1 MLRREFITLVGSA
14 AAAWPL
20 AARAQQ
26 PAMPVIGLLGSATAS
41 GWARQISAFH
51 QGLRDSGYVEGRNVV
66 IEARWADNQ
75 YDRLP
80 AMATELVQRQVALI
94 VACSTPAASAAKA
107 ATATIPIVFTT
118 TSDPVQIG
126 FVASL
131 NHPGGNLTGATMRS
145 VEVGAKLLELL
156 REAIPKAKII
166 ALLVNPTNPQTG
178 TLIRNLQAAARTFG
192 LELHVLNAGTESE
205 FDTVFATLDQLRA
218 DGLIIGSDVL
228 FTTRSEQ
235 LASLTVQ
242 HTMPAIFQDRAFAAA
257 GGLMS
262 YGGSVTDPYRQAGV
276 YTARILK
283 GEKPAD
289 LPVVQGTKF
298 ELVINLRTA
307 KALGLNVPSGL
318 LNAADEVIE

>member
-1 MLRREFITLVGSA
+1 MRRRDFIKVVAGSA
-14 AAAWPL
+14 IAWPL
-20 AARAQQ
+20 TARAQQ
-26 PAMPVIGLLGSATAS
+26 PAMPLIGLLGSATAS
-41 GWARQISAFH
+41 GWPRQMSAFH

-80 AMATELVQRQVALI
+80 AMAAELVQRQVALI

-118 TSDPVQIG
+118 TSDPVQMG

-131 NHPGGNLTGATMRS
+131 NRPGGNLTGATMRS

-156 REAIPKAKII
+156 HEAIPTAKIM
-166 ALLVNPTNPQTG
+166 ALLVNPTNPQTD
-178 TLIRNLQAAARTFG
+178 TLTRNLQAAARTFG
-192 LELHVLNAGTESE
+192 LELHVLNASTESE
-205 FDTVFATLDQLRA
+205 FDVVFAKVDQLRA

-235 LASLTVQ
+235 LASLTRQ
-242 HTMPAIFQDRAFAAA
+242 HTMPAIFQNREFAAA

-276 YTARILK
+276 YTGRILK

-289 LPVVQGTKF
+289 LPVVQGTKS

-307 KALGLNVPSGL
+307 KELGLNVPSGL

>member
-1 MLRREFITLVGSA
+1 M
-14 AAAWPL
+14 
-20 AARAQQ
+20 
-26 PAMPVIGLLGSATAS
+26 
-41 GWARQISAFH
+41 SAFH

-80 AMATELVQRQVALI
+80 AMAAELVRRQVALI
-94 VACSTPAASAAKA
+94 VACATPAASAAKA
-107 ATATIPIVFTT
+107 ATATIPIVFST
-118 TSDPVQIG
+118 TSDPVQMG

-131 NHPGGNLTGATMRS
+131 NRPGGNLTGATVRS

-156 REAIPKAKII
+156 REAIPTAKIM
-166 ALLVNPTNPQTG
+166 ALLVNPTNPLTD
-178 TLIRNLQAAARTFG
+178 TLTRNVQAADRTFG
-192 LELHVLNAGTESE
+192 LELHVLNASTESDI
-205 FDTVFATLDQLRA
+205 DTVFTTLGQLRA

-228 FTTRSEQ
+228 FSTLSEQ
-235 LASLTVQ
+235 LAALTLR
-242 HTMPAIFQDRAFAAA
+242 HTMPAVFQERGFAAA
-257 GGLMS
+257 GGLMT
-262 YGGSVTDPYRQAGV
+262 YGGSVSDSYRQVGV

-283 GEKPAD
+283 GAKPAD

-307 KALGLNVPSGL
+307 KALGLNLPSGL